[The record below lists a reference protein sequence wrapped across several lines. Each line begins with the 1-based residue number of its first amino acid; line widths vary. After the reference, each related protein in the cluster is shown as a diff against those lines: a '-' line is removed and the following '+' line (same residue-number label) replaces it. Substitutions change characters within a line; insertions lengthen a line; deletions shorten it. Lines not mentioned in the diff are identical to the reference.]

1 MTKYEFFKA
10 TRNATGKT
18 FSLITASATSHK
30 VVIDREAEET
40 IETHLIKKSYAVPK
54 NVIDIDAFINNMQS
68 YVRAMVINDFQMAMA
83 ALADKE
89 GDLTVEELTS
99 IDDMT
104 EAIGELE
111 KATEGWIAP
120 EERDTFATFLA
131 WSIVRPRHFNGY
143 GDNIVE
149 VWNATCKA
157 FNDSATDGTKKQ
169 AREKACALFSDILKA
184 DTENAIYGNIK
195 CNLSA
200 SAFNDHVVSF
210 YRGSRLQYTKKGIT
224 TKKVTSTDV
233 FRQTGLAILKYAFRW
248 SEDTVSYSRGM
259 EILK

>member
-1 MTKYEFFKA
+1 MLKYDYFKA

-18 FSLITASATSHK
+18 FTLISASATSHK

-40 IETHLIKKSYAVPK
+40 IETHLIKKSYAVPR
-54 NVIDIDAFINNMQS
+54 NVIDVNAFINNMQC
-68 YVRAMVINDFQMAMA
+68 YVRAMVVNDFQMAMA
-83 ALADKE
+83 SLSDKE
-89 GDLTVEELTS
+89 GDLTAEELLS
-99 IDDMT
+99 IDGMT
-104 EAIGELE
+104 EAIEEL
-111 KATEGWIAP
+111 KIATKDWTAP
-120 EERDTFATFLA
+120 AERDTFATFLA

-149 VWNATCKA
+149 VWNAVCKS

-169 AREKACALFSDILKA
+169 AREKACTLFSDILKA
-184 DTENAIYGNIK
+184 DTENAVYGNIK

-224 TKKVTSTDV
+224 TKKVTSVDV
-233 FRQTGLAILKYAFRW
+233 FRQTGLAILKYAFKW
-248 SEDTVSYSRGM
+248 SEDSVSYSRGM